1 MEELENIIFNL
12 VNEIDVEETERKIK
26 IFKETNQDL
35 IERNRRRLNPDQIW
49 INNMLE
55 EESNRIRRLKALP
68 DEVIFLVNFNEKQ
81 F

>member
-1 MEELENIIFNL
+1 MEELEDIIFNL
-12 VNEIDVEETERKIK
+12 VNEIDVEEMEKKIK

-68 DEVIFLVNFNEKQ
+68 EEVLFFVIFNEKQ